1 MGRNLLKFKGA
12 NLPDKLI
19 GKSHLG
25 SGLVKYH
32 FSNTSETLRGAPASS
47 VRPVEEKF
55 ERLIRELKQ
64 VALDVL
70 KGEKISKSYSSVF
83 KDMELVLMFKHSE
96 QGRFADW
103 LLLAI
108 EDNFDPG
115 EYEEF
120 LEETTPFPS
129 LGDLFVQKYREWEAK
144 LEILL
149 KLFTVLDRGYL
160 LQHPRKETIIEH
172 GLTVLLKRLMLV
184 SEAND
189 DLGGPSKYAESIRS
203 EFRSKAIASIPL
215 TGSLEM
221 HISIAQIFR
230 SLSLAHTN
238 LYTQW
243 SKDLLQ
249 NALKLID
256 DNHATSRVKLREN
269 LRYISRCV
277 DILKGAGYDELYIN
291 DFLRYV
297 NWQFIFQDFTH
308 LLESSFQDLVEP
320 KHKGYLRAVVK
331 LSDGALEEH
340 GYNAMQ
346 SMYYVWGEH
355 IINLVAEVIRKTR
368 ELGDLFVPRAISLW
382 NDLRLVFESVNHADK
397 FRYEIRNSMGKLFS
411 LPLHNKYVL
420 SQLSKFCDSI
430 MKNCSSGDFQK
441 QVDDAIVYF
450 KLIPNKKDFFVL
462 YERDVSKRALL
473 GKNFNLA
480 SEEKL
485 LSEFLSVV
493 GEGDET
499 MNLVAMMRDLKTSSV
514 KYSGL
519 HLDLCPSV
527 ELNALVLELKFW
539 PEIPKQGSS
548 VVLPPALT
556 DILSEFTAKYA
567 NESEKLRL
575 HVLDWSNY
583 SLHQLTI
590 KVHFNAGAKE
600 LTMTLIQASVLLL
613 FQDDVRLM
621 ISELV
626 SATNM
631 EEKLVKRI
639 ISSFTSEKYP
649 ILLADGQSYMF
660 NENFTDKL
668 SKIRIPLGRDK
679 ETSVLDEAQRKLNR
693 NRTSEIRAAIVRT
706 MKQAETLEYPQ
717 LLARVTNV
725 LTVAA
730 PVHDLKEQIDYLI
743 TNEFLKRGSRGES
756 LYYIP

>member
-32 FSNTSETLRGAPASS
+32 FSNCSEALKNAPASS
-47 VRPVEEKF
+47 GRRMEEKF
-55 ERLIRELKQ
+55 ESLIRELKQ

-103 LLLAI
+103 LLRAI
-108 EDNFDPG
+108 EDSFDPRQ
-115 EYEEF
+115 YED
-120 LEETTPFPS
+120 LLMETTPDMSF
-129 LGDLFVQKYREWEAK
+129 GETFVQKYREWEAK

-160 LQHPRKETIIEH
+160 LQHPRKETIMEH
-172 GLTVLLKRLMLV
+172 GLTVLLKRLM
-184 SEAND
+184 SETDASDNQ
-189 DLGGPSKYAESIRS
+189 LAPSTYAEAIRY
-203 EFRSKAIASIPL
+203 EFKSKAIASIPL
-215 TGSLEM
+215 TGPLEM

-230 SLSLAHTN
+230 SLSLAHTEM
-238 LYTQW
+238 YMSW
-243 SKDLLQ
+243 AKDLLKS
-249 NALKLID
+249 ALKLID
-256 DNHATSRVKLREN
+256 DNQATSRVKLREN

-277 DILKGAGYDELYIN
+277 DVLKGARYDESYIT
-291 DFLRYV
+291 DFLRQV
-297 NWQFIFQDFTH
+297 NWLFIFEDFTQ
-308 LLESSFQDLVEP
+308 LLEASFLDLVEP
-320 KHKGYLRAVVK
+320 RHKGYLRAVVK
-331 LSDGALEEH
+331 LSDGALKEH

-346 SMYYVWGEH
+346 AMYYVWGKH
-355 IINLVAEVIRKTR
+355 IIKSVAGVIRKTQ
-368 ELGDLFVPRAISLW
+368 ELGDLFVPRAILLW
-382 NDLRLVFESVNHADK
+382 NELSLIFDSINYADK
-397 FRYEIRNSMGKLFS
+397 FGYEIRNSMGKLFS

-430 MKNCSSGDFQK
+430 MKTYSSGEFQK
-441 QVDDAIVYF
+441 QLDDAIVYF

-473 GKNFNLA
+473 GRNFNLA
-480 SEEKL
+480 AEEKL

-519 HLDLCPSV
+519 HLDLCPLV

-567 NESEKLRL
+567 SESEKLRL

-590 KVHFNAGAKE
+590 NVEFNAGTKE
-600 LTMTLIQASVLLL
+600 LAMTLIQASVLML
-613 FQDDVRLM
+613 FQDDVSM
-621 ISELV
+621 TIGELA

-639 ISSFTSEKYP
+639 VASFTSEKYP
-649 ILLADGQSYMF
+649 ILLADGQSYRF
-660 NENFTDKL
+660 NENFTDKQ

-679 ETSVLDEAQRKLNR
+679 EASVVDEAQRKLNR
-693 NRTSEIRAAIVRT
+693 NRTSEIRAATVRI
-706 MKQAETLEYPQ
+706 MKQAGTLEYPQ
-717 LLARVTNV
+717 LLARVTNELPV
-725 LTVAA
+725 PA
-730 PVHDLKEQIDYLI
+730 PVHDLKEQIEYLI
-743 TNEFLKRGSRGES
+743 TNEFLKRGSHGES
-756 LYYIP
+756 LHYIP